1 MRTNHVM
8 SELILLR
15 TLILTKS
22 ASEPLTPTRGIDT
35 VVAIKMVL
43 ELRQSTQFGIANE
56 ALEKS
61 VW

>member
-1 MRTNHVM
+1 M

-15 TLILTKS
+15 ALILTKS
-22 ASEPLTPTRGIDT
+22 ASEPLTPTSGIDT

-43 ELRQSTQFGIANE
+43 ELRQGAQFGIANE